1 MFIQR
6 KKELPDLP
14 WGNQEWKL
22 FSAFYD
28 NMRKKKIPILR
39 EIGVSYRCYA
49 KWKKD
54 VDMYCTTHTG
64 FYPQGYSSYDHHCFL
79 VSTEYEFQIK
89 ELFSFFPTSS
99 FFMEVGKYL
108 LVITS
113 VPDPKIIRWLYWLI
127 DAMKAHNII
136 KKFWHAQFLLHADLR
151 GLILQKYEPRG
162 SF

>member
-1 MFIQR
+1 
-6 KKELPDLP
+6 
-14 WGNQEWKL
+14 
-22 FSAFYD
+22 
-28 NMRKKKIPILR
+28 MRKKKIPILR